1 MPSLDTKDAVPMTHR
16 RRPIFQCKTDRFLH
30 YIYLA
35 LFKSPKMNEELFE
48 QLKFVDNPLIESI
61 INDLL
66 QQQYSIVNDFFS
78 SGEVE
83 VLRNSLL
90 AKYEADKFKK
100 SAIGNRVNEEIDKTI
115 RGDFILWMD
124 EKNANEAELL
134 FFNKIKELVDY
145 LNQTCF
151 LGILHKE
158 FHYAVYPKGTFYKR
172 HLDTF
177 QNDDR
182 RKLSIVCY
190 LNEEDWLPENGG
202 ELTLYTEK
210 EALDILPLPGRVVI
224 FESQILEHE
233 VKVVKASERMSITGW
248 LKTR

>member
-1 MPSLDTKDAVPMTHR
+1 MT
-16 RRPIFQCKTDRFLH
+16 
-30 YIYLA
+30 
-35 LFKSPKMNEELFE
+35 EELFE
-48 QLKFVDNPLIESI
+48 QLDFVENPLFETI

-66 QQQYSIVNDFFS
+66 LQQYSIVNDFFS
-78 SGEVE
+78 SEEVAI
-83 VLRNSLL
+83 LRHSLL
-90 AKYEADKFKK
+90 AKYDADRFKK
-100 SAIGNRVNEEIDKTI
+100 SAIGNKTNEEIDKSI

-124 EKNANEAELL
+124 EASANEAEKV
-134 FFNKIKELVDY
+134 FFGKINELVNY
-145 LNQTCF
+145 LNKTCF

-158 FHYAVYPKGTFYKR
+158 FHYAVYPAGTFYKR

-190 LNEEDWLPENGG
+190 LNEDNWLRENGG
-202 ELTLYTEK
+202 ELTIYTEN
-210 EALDILPLPGRVVI
+210 EDLDILPLPGKLVI

-233 VKVVKASERMSITGW
+233 VKIVKASERLSITGW